1 MSLAMSII
9 TFIAGL
15 LVLTGGAHC
24 FVQGAVRLAER
35 LRVSRF
41 LVGLTVVALG
51 TSTPEVFFDLTAVTH
66 DAVDLAFGDLVGSNI
81 ANIGLILGVAML
93 VSPIE
98 VHLRLMRVEL
108 QFVLAISAGLWAL
121 AADGVI
127 SRLDGFVLWI
137 GFGGFLVYLTHG
149 ARQVAQQVRAES
161 ERTASPNWSALRS
174 LLALG
179 VGLVGLFFGARFM
192 VSAATEIARDLGVSE
207 LLIGLTI
214 VAIGTSLPE
223 FATSIMAALRNELD
237 ITVGNVLGANLIN
250 IALIMGSVV
259 QVRPLPVHPESVAID
274 LPVMLG
280 LVLLLM
286 LLVARRSWLTRRSG
300 SLLVGAYVAYIALK
314 IVNVPAA

>member
-51 TSTPEVFFDLTAVTH
+51 TSTPELFFDLTAVTH

>member
-1 MSLAMSII
+1 MSLTMSIV

-15 LVLTGGAHC
+15 LTLSGGAHC

-41 LVGLTVVALG
+41 LIGLTVVAVG
-51 TSTPEVFFDLTAVTH
+51 TSTPELFFDMTAVTH

-127 SRLDGFVLWI
+127 SHLDGIVLLI
-137 GFGGFLVYLTHG
+137 GFGGFMVYLSQG
-149 ARQVAQQVRAES
+149 ARHVAQQVRAES
-161 ERTASPNWSALRS
+161 ERSAVPSWSVLRS
-174 LLALG
+174 TLTLAG
-179 VGLVGLFFGARFM
+179 GLIGLFFGSRFM

-223 FATSIMAALRNELD
+223 FATSIVAALRDELD

-250 IALIMGSVV
+250 VALLMGTVA
-259 QVRPLPVHPESVAID
+259 QIRPLPVHPESVTID

-280 LVLLLM
+280 LVVLLM

-300 SLLVGAYVAYIALK
+300 ILLLSAYVAYVVLK
-314 IVNVPAA
+314 IVTIPTA